1 MSPRAPVALMTPV
14 TIQPIDDDMCSREA
28 SLLVVNE
35 GLDAGGVHIDENK
48 LRTPLPDHAI
58 VGEAPGQLSVPN
70 PTRSGIVEPQDA
82 SSPLT
87 PPSA

>member
-14 TIQPIDDDMCSREA
+14 TIQPIDDNMCSREA

-35 GLDAGGVHIDENK
+35 SLDAGDVHIDENK
-48 LRTPLPDHAI
+48 LRTPDHAI

-70 PTRSGIVEPQDA
+70 PTRSGILEPQDA